1 MIDER
6 AAWVERHTGQTLND
20 FQRRA
25 VVLLCQ
31 AMRCGPY
38 DFARTFET
46 ADWMWG
52 KGVRFSVRRPQLA
65 TYDTDGLTALVLGAH
80 EQAIRV
86 EVAPRS
92 FTHLCITMHPRER
105 EHDSQWGRHPTI
117 EQAIH
122 RYRGTRPKDQ
132 S

>member
-1 MIDER
+1 MDFR
-6 AAWVERHTGQTLND
+6 AEWVERHTGRTLTD

-25 VVLLCQ
+25 VILLCQ

-46 ADWMWG
+46 ADWEFG
-52 KGVRFSVRRPQLA
+52 RGVRFSVRRPQLS

-86 EVAPRS
+86 EIEPRS
-92 FTHLCITMHPRER
+92 FTHLAIVMHPRQPV
-105 EHDSQWGRHPTI
+105 HDSQWGRHPTI
-117 EQAIH
+117 GQAIET
-122 RYRGTRPKDQ
+122 YRGKAPKKTQ